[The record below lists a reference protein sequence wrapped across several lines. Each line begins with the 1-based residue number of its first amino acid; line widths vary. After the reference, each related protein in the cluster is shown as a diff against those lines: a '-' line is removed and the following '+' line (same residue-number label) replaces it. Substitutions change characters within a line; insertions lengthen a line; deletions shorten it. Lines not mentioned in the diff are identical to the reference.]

1 MKVEV
6 YLGVGGN
13 KGDWMLIRQKA
24 KLDLKVFGIEIIETS
39 STYKTAAWGKTDQP
53 DFYNEVWRVS
63 FEGSILEL
71 LNDIQE
77 VERLNGR
84 NREFEDKWGQRTLDI
99 DILSFEDR
107 IVSIERVDVPHPHLE
122 KRRFVLAP
130 LKELNPNWRHP
141 VSGLTATV
149 LLENCMDTSNIEKF

>member
-122 KRRFVLAP
+122 KRRFVLEP